1 MKKSCKNDV
10 SKNRNIEVKVMEV
23 RVINLDSSIAFTKGF
38 STYLRKVS
46 YKIPTSHIPWR
57 LGILACDRLENDRK
71 GCNSL
76 GSTFKDLSLFMK
88 KKPLQYLISGAVC
101 QGTCILII
109 FGGWVG
115 SSEHRK
121 SV

>member
-88 KKPLQYLISGAVC
+88 KKTLAVFDIGC
-101 QGTCILII
+101 CLSRYMYTHYFWGV
-109 FGGWVG
+109 GGFI
-115 SSEHRK
+115 
-121 SV
+121 

>member
-46 YKIPTSHIPWR
+46 YKIPTFHIPWR

-71 GCNSL
+71 RMQ
-76 GSTFKDLSLFMK
+76 LF
-88 KKPLQYLISGAVC
+88 GVN
-101 QGTCILII
+101 
-109 FGGWVG
+109 F
-115 SSEHRK
+115 
-121 SV
+121 